1 MALPNVTVDAAS
13 YPSLGLYTWS
23 HTIGNHN
30 NRMLIVG
37 VSTHDTSDIVNVTLD
52 WVPLTRLGNSQG
64 ISRGVTIWYM
74 MNPPIGAGTIIVFS
88 AVANKKVCG
97 AISLYNVDQTSP
109 FRATAENGATGATY
123 TLDISTNVND
133 LILAVGCGWHESTD
147 YEMIPDVA
155 MASRW
160 NYVDSKPQGWG
171 GTLSASANTTTISGN
186 MANSSEWRLYLMSIQ
201 PHRDYFSNKVNGI
214 RYSGKICGLAH
225 TKIGK
230 VNAV

>member
-74 MNPPIGAGTIIVFS
+74 MNPPIGAGPIVTG
-88 AVANKKVCG
+88 KQIG
-97 AISLYNVDQTSP
+97 
-109 FRATAENGATGATY
+109 RAH
-123 TLDISTNVND
+123 V
-133 LILAVGCGWHESTD
+133 
-147 YEMIPDVA
+147 
-155 MASRW
+155 
-160 NYVDSKPQGWG
+160 
-171 GTLSASANTTTISGN
+171 
-186 MANSSEWRLYLMSIQ
+186 
-201 PHRDYFSNKVNGI
+201 
-214 RYSGKICGLAH
+214 
-225 TKIGK
+225 
-230 VNAV
+230 